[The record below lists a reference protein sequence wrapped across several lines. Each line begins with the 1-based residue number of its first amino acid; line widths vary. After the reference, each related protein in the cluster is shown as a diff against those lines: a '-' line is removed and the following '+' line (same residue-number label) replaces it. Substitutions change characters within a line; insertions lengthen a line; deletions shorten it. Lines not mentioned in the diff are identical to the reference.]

1 MLGMLVEAATA
12 DQLVMMFDDPV
23 AIALLLLFM
32 LTDREGQKNGDPD
45 GTAVDQGSEEEWCGL
60 GDQDDRQRDSKPK
73 EPGWPDWT
81 SDRASVQ
88 LSRKG
93 VDLSMVGESRGAK
106 VVRRTF

>member
-1 MLGMLVEAATA
+1 
-12 DQLVMMFDDPV
+12 
-23 AIALLLLFM
+23 
-32 LTDREGQKNGDPD
+32 
-45 GTAVDQGSEEEWCGL
+45 L